1 MVECGKHSM
10 LMEINW
16 RYIMRIVVLVR
27 ELWVCMVIV
36 AAFVRSI
43 ESILV
48 SIGFMLVNRWRG
60 VPWVVIVLIGL
71 VWGKIVVRNMAVI
84 MFSVVSIT
92 FLFSLVV
99 FLDFLWVM
107 CGLMDRFLMMDR
119 LLVGDGEVCSD
130 GCRVMHWLFVDWLD
144 MAHLWFL
151 MNRFVVNRYWLMMDW
166 LMRSHGLGLFLS
178 FTLLF
183 IKLDVVVASNV
194 MMDCHSGDFLN
205 VSVSGIVADG
215 YGYGCGLDA
224 SNSLM
229 DRDNWGNRLRKV
241 SVTPMAISYIII
253 VAVLITRVEMLFE
266 MGIDEVLIIPVVAPA
281 LLLDGVIQVS
291 ITLKV
296 A

>member
-1 MVECGKHSM
+1 MVECGKHGM

-71 VWGKIVVRNMAVI
+71 VWGKIVIRNMAVI
-84 MFSVVSIT
+84 MFSVVSISL
-92 FLFSLVV
+92 LFSLVV
-99 FLDFLWVM
+99 FLNFLWVM
-107 CGLMDRFLMMDR
+107 SGLMDRFLMMDR

-130 GCRVMHWLFVDWLD
+130 GSKAMHWLFVDRLD

-166 LMRSHGLGLFLS
+166 LMRSDGLRLFLS

-194 MMDCHSGDFLN
+194 VMD
-205 VSVSGIVADG
+205 
-215 YGYGCGLDA
+215 
-224 SNSLM
+224 
-229 DRDNWGNRLRKV
+229 
-241 SVTPMAISYIII
+241 
-253 VAVLITRVEMLFE
+253 
-266 MGIDEVLIIPVVAPA
+266 
-281 LLLDGVIQVS
+281 
-291 ITLKV
+291 
-296 A
+296 